1 MTSIF
6 RTKLGDPAQIIGLVA
21 FVTPVLL
28 VYAPLSLAVILP
40 VAVLAA
46 VICWIFGRNCQIS
59 VHKASALVVAALLL
73 TITASALWS
82 YAPDLTLAKLPRTAT
97 TCVLGIL
104 FIGVVI
110 GCDEQQRRRISAYL
124 AAGAGAAIALI
135 VIERLTGGMILPIS
149 VADIDLNYFLNQ
161 FNRPLSI
168 LSILIWPVAIWAAQI
183 KLRYG
188 IVVVIATFLLM
199 LTFNTGS
206 AIMAVAT
213 GAVAFVMVYSVPRA
227 SAILIG
233 TVFVASILLAPTIE
247 RAIPSPK
254 SLFTSME
261 FSRSA
266 YHRLLV
272 WEFTADKIE
281 ERPLLGWG
289 FNASRIIPGGTAK
302 LDTFENA
309 LPLHPHNAA
318 LQLRLELGILGA
330 IFAAGLLALAVIAA
344 YRKTRGRLEQ
354 AGAVAAVTAG
364 FTIAMLSFGIWQSWW
379 VSALFLITAFT
390 IAVCGGERRPV
401 ET

>member
-40 VAVLAA
+40 VAVLAT

-97 TCVLGIL
+97 TCVLGVF

-213 GAVAFVMVYSVPRA
+213 GAVAFAMVYSVPRA

-281 ERPLLGWG
+281 ERRLLGWG

-330 IFAAGLLALAVIAA
+330 IFAAGLFALAVSAA